1 MNDFDDLYIIKKYQ
15 VFSNGNTYMIL
26 DGLIHTNVYIRDESL
41 QEILLNGR
49 HYLINS
55 IVTHQCPIN
64 IRPEIRCNF
73 SYIFLFNQETKSDLK
88 KIYRNYGGMFSSFE
102 IFEKYF
108 KEFTSEH
115 GCMVIDNTKY

>member
-1 MNDFDDLYIIKKYQ
+1 MNSSTMNDFDDLHIIKKYQ

-73 SYIFLFNQETKSDLK
+73 SYRRGI
-88 KIYRNYGGMFSSFE
+88 
-102 IFEKYF
+102 
-108 KEFTSEH
+108 
-115 GCMVIDNTKY
+115 